1 MNTNLTALEAFAL
14 YILVTSAIGHIHVI
28 TRAMRKKPRATPTN
42 LPEPANSSC
51 VAGNCAET
59 NKKDQPVA
67 IKKPS
72 IIEPVDDTIKYV
84 KAPASLVKA
93 KDRTVKVNE
102 QAAEYYLMQR
112 MIDRGMH
119 NLTTKYH
126 RSKKPV
132 T

>member
-28 TRAMRKKPRATPTN
+28 TRAINRKRCATPISP
-42 LPEPANSSC
+42 PEPAKR
-51 VAGNCAET
+51 AET
-59 NKKDQPVA
+59 KEKDQPVA

-84 KAPASLVKA
+84 KA
-93 KDRTVKVNE
+93 KDRTVKINE

-119 NLTTKYH
+119 NLTSKYH
-126 RSKKPV
+126 KSKKPV

>member
-28 TRAMRKKPRATPTN
+28 TRAINRKRRTAPTN

-51 VAGNCAET
+51 IAGNCAET

-72 IIEPVDDTIKYV
+72 IIEPVDDTIKY
-84 KAPASLVKA
+84 VKA

-126 RSKKPV
+126 RSNKPV
-132 T
+132 KATA

>member
-28 TRAMRKKPRATPTN
+28 TRAINRKRRATPTN
-42 LPEPANSSC
+42 LPEPAKR
-51 VAGNCAET
+51 AET
-59 NKKDQPVA
+59 NEKDQPVA

-119 NLTTKYH
+119 NLTSKYH